1 MIENKMKQ
9 WLFLSLLLIL
19 CHSCA
24 RTEILN
30 APILVV
36 DTIITKVDTT
46 EVERID
52 TTRIPIGFQVS
63 VSDWEEQEVTTLD

>member
-1 MIENKMKQ
+1 MDKRTQ
-9 WLFLSLLLIL
+9 LL
-19 CHSCA
+19 
-24 RTEILN
+24 EILN

-63 VSDWEEQEVTTLD
+63 VSEWEEQEVTTLH

>member
-1 MIENKMKQ
+1 MRRLI
-9 WLFLSLLLIL
+9 LLIPIV
-19 CHSCA
+19 CSCVK
-24 RTEILN
+24 TEILN

-63 VSDWEEQEVTTLD
+63 VEDWGNTQDVNIDL